1 MLRQQSEPSSTHAI
15 VAKPEHGT
23 AATDLPDDLLN
34 PRPPNARPHRRIRR
48 DRIRRVTRKLPNT
61 PYLVMLQWITQTRG
75 IPIIITLRCYLRDV
89 LCAS

>member
-34 PRPPNARPHRRIRR
+34 PRPPNARPHG
-48 DRIRRVTRKLPNT
+48 NT
-61 PYLVMLQWITQTRG
+61 AESNTAGYQ
-75 IPIIITLRCYLRDV
+75 
-89 LCAS
+89 